1 MQRRTERARVW
12 VRERVGE
19 RVRGVIERRVRKGA
33 GVLRGRGRGLRKCA
47 CERAGVKGK
56 REGRTMSAS
65 SYVSTRH
72 DAEADDGA
80 EAEAEAEAETESST
94 DAVENGFRLR
104 DADANA
110 DADTD
115 TGAEAGADSG
125 AATFADA
132 NARADP
138 DPATGS
144 HQSISG
150 HHAATRAGPSPIG
163 RVVLHVPGGSSS
175 RASPPSSR
183 LLRWHS
189 GEVGTGMGMGT
200 GAGAGAEAGSGAGN
214 P

>member
-1 MQRRTERARVW
+1 MSFEFTSTTDKWVKCISSSGTIRAVAISAVEVANQMRMRHRTTL
-12 VRERVGE
+12 
-19 RVRGVIERRVRKGA
+19 A
-33 GVLRGRGRGLRKCA
+33 GTVAMTEATIAGLIL
-47 CERAGVKGK
+47 
-56 REGRTMSAS
+56 S
-65 SYVSTRH
+65 SYCKGGEKINLNIKGSGWCH
-72 DAEADDGA
+72 QAII
-80 EAEAEAEAETESST
+80 
-94 DAVENGFRLR
+94 
-104 DADANA
+104 DANA

-138 DPATGS
+138 DPVTGS